1 MPVGSFNTAVIP
13 QDLAKKSFSAMIT
26 RIMPNGSA
34 PLVGLSALLKEET
47 AHQIEHGFYSKTMLF
62 PSVQLSAQ
70 ALVGDTTLNVVST
83 VNILA
88 GMLLRSDTTNEN
100 ILVTAVISPTQIAV
114 QRAIGSVVPATIVV
128 STNLWMVGNAY
139 EESSLRPA
147 SLIIIPQRVTNNTQ
161 IFRNTWAV
169 SETTRA
175 TMLIAGDT
183 AVAESRR
190 DCAAFHAVDIEK
202 MFFFGQRFFGTRN
215 NQPFHTSDG
224 VISSVTQNVPGNIS
238 TLLATTTYTQLEAA
252 LDPVF
257 NQVTDPTSVGERLM
271 FVGGFARRVLHQIF
285 RLNGTY
291 FIEDGQTSWGLQFDS
306 FKIPRGR
313 FNLVEHPLFNAY
325 GQATSWAKMAVVLDL
340 NTFNSAYM
348 TGRKT
353 SSKEFNMDGTV
364 VDNGVDAVGGTLTSE
379 LTCLVKNPAADAI
392 LYNFTA
398 GQLG

>member
-70 ALVGDTTLNVVST
+70 ALVGDTILNVVST

-238 TLLATTTYTQLEAA
+238 TLAATTNYTQLEAA

-340 NTFNSAYM
+340 TTFNSAYM

-398 GQLG
+398 GLAG

>member
-70 ALVGDTTLNVVST
+70 ALVGDTILNVVST

-398 GQLG
+398 GLAG